1 MANEKTQAQKET
13 MEIIEAIREASRKG
27 GNEKMLSIAALSYS
41 KGLQDG
47 AEIERSQ
54 KTA

>member
-1 MANEKTQAQKET
+1 MTEKREIAEIET

>member
-1 MANEKTQAQKET
+1 MTEERNFAEKET
-13 MEIIEAIREASRKG
+13 MEIIKAIREASRKG
-27 GNEKMLSIAALSYS
+27 GNENILSIAALSYS

-47 AEIERSQ
+47 AEIERSK